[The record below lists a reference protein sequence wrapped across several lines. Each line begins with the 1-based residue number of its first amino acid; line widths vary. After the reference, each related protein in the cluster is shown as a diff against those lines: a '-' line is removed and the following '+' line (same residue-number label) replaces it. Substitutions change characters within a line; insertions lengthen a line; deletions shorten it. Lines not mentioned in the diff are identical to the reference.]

1 MSEQHDKILV
11 PVDFEGSSVRAIE
24 TAQWLARSLHAELV
38 LLYVHDRP
46 GFDHPELSDDMVV
59 RIERM
64 VEQAALKSLTD
75 LATEAGA
82 HQTVFRH
89 GEVAEQILAAVAE
102 LHPKMVVMGTHGR
115 SGINRLLL
123 GSVTAHVVRSCPIPV
138 LTVRGQPGDRER

>member
-1 MSEQHDKILV
+1 MVEPHDKILV
-11 PVDFEGSSVRAIE
+11 PVDFESASVKAIE
-24 TAQWLARSLHAELV
+24 TAQWLARSLHAEIV
-38 LLYVHDRP
+38 LLHVHDRP
-46 GFDHPELSDDMVV
+46 GFEHPDLTEDMGA
-59 RIERM
+59 RIEGM

-115 SGINRLLL
+115 SGFNRLLL
-123 GSVTAHVVRSCPIPV
+123 GSVTAHVVRSCPVPV
-138 LTVRGQPGDRER
+138 LTVRGQPGDREP